1 MMLEV
6 GEHVPRQYEEQVLS
20 KDVDKARCA
29 LVISCSVPGQTGDIF
44 TSICGV
50 TSTL

>member
-20 KDVDKARCA
+20 NAVDKARCA
-29 LVISCSVPGQTGDIF
+29 IVISWAVPGQTGAF
-44 TSICGV
+44 HVNLRSN
-50 TSTL
+50 